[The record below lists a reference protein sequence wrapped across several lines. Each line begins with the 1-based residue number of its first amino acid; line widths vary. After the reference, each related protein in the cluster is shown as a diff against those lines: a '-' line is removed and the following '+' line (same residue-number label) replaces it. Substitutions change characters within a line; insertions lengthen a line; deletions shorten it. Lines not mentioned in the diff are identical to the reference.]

1 MLLQVFP
8 VLLLCLHSELVAGEK
23 LSRNEQEVIEA
34 YRELR
39 KVAETLEEFK
49 DQPEDAELE
58 KKRKDLLET
67 LKTAASIFCKV
78 VNAFK
83 REIAEEMQTEKR
95 DFNSLLLAAKA
106 VCQAPTVGQALLNAA
121 KSLCSSN
128 NVGKRETQSLNDLT
142 EAHQVN
148 RRGFWDFLVENAAR
162 IFCSVVNNFRRD
174 LANFQ
179 EQSDEAES
187 PEDKRE
193 WERLLRH

>member
-8 VLLLCLHSELVAGEK
+8 VLLLCLHNGLAAGEK
-23 LSRNEQEVIEA
+23 LSRNEQEVT

-49 DQPEDAELE
+49 DQPEDAELDR
-58 KKRKDLLET
+58 KRKDLLET
-67 LKTAASIFCKV
+67 LQTAASIFCKV

-83 REIAEEMQTEKR
+83 REITEEMQTEKR
-95 DFNSLLLAAKA
+95 DFNSLLLDAKA
-106 VCQAPTVGQALLNAA
+106 VCQAATDGQGLLNAA
-121 KSLCSSN
+121 QTFCSSD

-142 EAHQVN
+142 DAHQVN
-148 RRGFWDFLVENAAR
+148 RRGFLDVLLENAAR

-187 PEDKRE
+187 GR
-193 WERLLRH
+193 